1 MADVVVTVV
10 PAGESRRLEALR
22 ILLSQFPADERD
34 ARLRD
39 TLEAVERGSL
49 SLQNLWLAEV
59 DRRPVGAAL
68 VMAQADG
75 VSLVWLPV
83 IVDGADEPDAR
94 SALMDAVCRELDRS
108 QAKFGQVLLSQ
119 TESDEAAWLADYGF
133 ELTAEL
139 FFLARSLEEPAHIDD
154 VPGEDEFEVYD
165 ERRNEHRFQEIIEQT
180 YRDSLDC
187 PRLNGSRS
195 GAEAIAGHRLSG
207 EFHPRGWK
215 LYRQEGRDAAVLLL
229 NEHPDQDAV
238 ELVYFGVAPEF
249 RGEGWGEKI
258 LADAVAMGRA
268 WNRAVIFLAVDAAN
282 SFANRIYAQFGF
294 QEVARRVVWLRF
306 PSGSAR
312 K

>member
-1 MADVVVTVV
+1 MASDAVSVI
-10 PAGESRRLEALR
+10 PAGESRRLEALQ

-49 SLQNLWLAEV
+49 SLEHLWLAEV
-59 DRRPVGAAL
+59 DRRSVGAAL

-83 IVDGADEPDAR
+83 IINGADELKVR

-108 QAKFGQVLLSQ
+108 QAKFGQVLLSPG
-119 TESDEAAWLADYGF
+119 ESDEAAWLTDYGF

-139 FFLARSLEEPAHIDD
+139 FFLARSLEEPAPIDD
-154 VPGEDEFEVYD
+154 LPAEDEFEVYD
-165 ERRNEHRFQEIIEQT
+165 QLRNEHRFRDLIELT

-207 EFHPRGWK
+207 VFHPRGWK

-229 NEHPDQDAV
+229 NEHPDQDAA

-249 RGEGWGEKI
+249 RGQGWGEKI
-258 LADAVAMGRA
+258 LADAIAMGRA
-268 WNRAVIFLAVDAAN
+268 WHRAVIFLAVDAAN
-282 SFANRIYAQFGF
+282 SFANRIYAEFGF

-306 PSGSAR
+306 PHGSAR